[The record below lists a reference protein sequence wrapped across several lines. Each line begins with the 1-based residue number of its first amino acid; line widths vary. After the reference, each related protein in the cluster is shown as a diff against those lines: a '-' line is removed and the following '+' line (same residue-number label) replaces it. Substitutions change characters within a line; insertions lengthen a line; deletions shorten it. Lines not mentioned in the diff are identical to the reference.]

1 MPVSPDPPHPLA
13 ALATELARHPPF
25 AQMTQAHCRQLLASA
40 ELVRFAPDE
49 VVLAPASGPVTRLY
63 VVQSGQVQGEQRLEA
78 PEPLALEPGEMFPV
92 SALLG
97 ARPVTATY
105 RARGDT
111 TCLQVP
117 GAVVHDLIAASPPFA
132 DFVNRRILQLLELSQ
147 RALHTGIASRVLA
160 EQSMQAPLAD
170 FARRAP
176 LTVPPATPL
185 GDTLRQMQERRVG
198 SVIVT
203 GGDGQALGIL
213 TRHDLLDRVAL
224 PGRALDTPIAELMS
238 WPVHT
243 LSTAHRANDAALLM
257 SREGIRH
264 VAITE
269 RGRVVGIVTER
280 DLFALQRMSIKEV
293 GSALREAGDVA
304 ALRASAADIRRLA
317 LQLVAQGVQARQVT
331 ELISQLN
338 DRLTARLVELLAAQ
352 QGLDLRRAC
361 WLAFG
366 SEGRE
371 EQTLATDQ
379 DNGLVF
385 VSDSPATERPRWLA
399 LGQAVNEALD
409 ACGYPLCR
417 GGVMAG
423 LPACCLSTDEW
434 RERFAHWIAHGA
446 PQDLLD
452 ASIYFDLRPIAGE
465 RALAAPLRQVI
476 DKQAAATPRFLKQ
489 MAQNALQ
496 HRAPLNWHGGIAGDS
511 IDLKL
516 QGTAI
521 FVEAARLLALA
532 TGVGETGTRRRLEAA
547 AAPLGVPATEAAA
560 WVAGFEFLQLLRL
573 GVQTGT
579 AGGEA
584 ANRCEI
590 AALNAIDRRVLR
602 ETLRVAR
609 GLQQR
614 IELDYLR

>member
-1 MPVSPDPPHPLA
+1 
-13 ALATELARHPPF
+13 
-25 AQMTQAHCRQLLASA
+25 
-40 ELVRFAPDE
+40 
-49 VVLAPASGPVTRLY
+49 
-63 VVQSGQVQGEQRLEA
+63 
-78 PEPLALEPGEMFPV
+78 
-92 SALLG
+92 
-97 ARPVTATY
+97 
-105 RARGDT
+105 
-111 TCLQVP
+111 
-117 GAVVHDLIAASPPFA
+117 
-132 DFVNRRILQLLELSQ
+132 
-147 RALHTGIASRVLA
+147 
-160 EQSMQAPLAD
+160 
-170 FARRAP
+170 
-176 LTVPPATPL
+176 
-185 GDTLRQMQERRVG
+185 
-198 SVIVT
+198 
-203 GGDGQALGIL
+203 
-213 TRHDLLDRVAL
+213 
-224 PGRALDTPIAELMS
+224 MS
-238 WPVHT
+238 WPVHQ
-243 LSTAHRANDAALLM
+243 LSTSHRVHDAALLM

-269 RGRVVGIVTER
+269 QTRVVGIVSER
-280 DLFALQRMSIKEV
+280 DLFALQRLSLKEV
-293 GSALREAGDVA
+293 GSALREAGDLGS
-304 ALRASAADIRRLA
+304 LRAAAGDIRRLA
-317 LQLVAQGVQARQVT
+317 LQLVAQGVQARQIT

-338 DRLTARLVELLAAQ
+338 DRLTARLVELIAAQ
-352 QGLDLRRAC
+352 QGLDLGQAC

-385 VSDSPATERPRWLA
+385 VSTAPATDRPRWLA
-399 LGQAVNEALD
+399 LGQAVNDALD

-423 LPACCLSTDEW
+423 QPACCLSTDEW
-434 RERFAHWIAHGA
+434 RERFVHWIAHGA
-446 PQDLLD
+446 PQDLLA

-465 RALAAPLRQVI
+465 RALAAPLRQAI
-476 DKQAAATPRFLKQ
+476 DTQASATPRFLKQ

-547 AAPLGVPATEAAA
+547 AARLGVPATEAAA
-560 WVAGFEFLQLLRL
+560 WVAGFDFLQLLRL
-573 GVQTGT
+573 GVQ
-579 AGGEA
+579 AGRAHGDA

-590 AALNAIDRRVLR
+590 TALNTIERRVLR

-614 IELDYLR
+614 VELDYLR